1 MHLISCTGICWQT
14 FNHRFWSRPLVMPWR
29 LRVFQLVG
37 RVLPSFMVN
46 INKRSFPNNVRH
58 VIGCFH
64 GSFQSQ
70 CGLKIR
76 WKAIWYLITVDHK
89 FNARFVREG
98 FYYDVF
104 IFPYL
109 FRAVDQDKN
118 KFDWKISLFYF
129 YWFFKIHKSRS
140 NKFNT
145 KGRELMINCS
155 RKNNKC
161 LYIGPYWDIQSLCL
175 KLIIYLILHESKD
188 MYLRYQYN

>member
-1 MHLISCTGICWQT
+1 
-14 FNHRFWSRPLVMPWR
+14 
-29 LRVFQLVG
+29 
-37 RVLPSFMVN
+37 MVN
-46 INKRSFPNNVRH
+46 INKRSFPNNVPH

-140 NKFNT
+140 KKSNT

-161 LYIGPYWDIQSLCL
+161 LHVYRAI
-175 KLIIYLILHESKD
+175 
-188 MYLRYQYN
+188 LRYTKSLSEVNNISHSTWKKGHVLEISVQLVAQ

>member
-14 FNHRFWSRPLVMPWR
+14 FNHRCWSRPLVMPWR

-109 FRAVDQDKN
+109 FRAVDQDKTN
-118 KFDWKISLFYF
+118 LIERSPFFIFIGFSRFTKAEVTSLTQRAENWWLIAQERIISDLFVY
-129 YWFFKIHKSRS
+129 RAV
-140 NKFNT
+140 
-145 KGRELMINCS
+145 
-155 RKNNKC
+155 
-161 LYIGPYWDIQSLCL
+161 
-175 KLIIYLILHESKD
+175 
-188 MYLRYQYN
+188 LRYTKSLSEVNNISHSTWK

>member
-14 FNHRFWSRPLVMPWR
+14 FNHRCWSRPLVMPWR

-46 INKRSFPNNVRH
+46 INKRSFPNNVPR

-89 FNARFVREG
+89 FNARLWGR
-98 FYYDVF
+98 VF
-104 IFPYL
+104 IMMFLFFP
-109 FRAVDQDKN
+109 
-118 KFDWKISLFYF
+118 ISLELSTKTKTNLIERSP
-129 YWFFKIHKSRS
+129 FFIFIGFSR
-140 NKFNT
+140 FT
-145 KGRELMINCS
+145 KAEVR
-155 RKNNKC
+155 
-161 LYIGPYWDIQSLCL
+161 SLTQRAENWW
-175 KLIIYLILHESKD
+175 LIAQERIISVCI
-188 MYLRYQYN
+188 